1 MAMTRTLLVIDNL
14 ETLGSQIRDL
24 AIGIPDGS
32 KLLLTSRVGLGEIE
46 LRYSMPDLSANDAV
60 SLMRHLGVAYNYT
73 TIKNN
78 KQGVLKDYCSRLHH
92 NPLLIKWF
100 VQAVGK
106 GTRAEDILSND
117 DFEQAL
123 RFCWENVFSR
133 LSQLSVRVISILQAA
148 RRNLSQTQL
157 QDLVD
162 EKYIPFVQTMQ
173 ELHQSNIIEKNLGPI
188 RE

>member
-1 MAMTRTLLVIDNL
+1 MLVIDNL
-14 ETLGSQIRDL
+14 ETLGPQIREL
-24 AIGIPDGS
+24 AISIPSGS

-46 LRYSMPDLSANDAV
+46 LRYNIPELSEKDAI
-60 SLMRHLGVAYNYT
+60 SLMRNLGVAYNYT

-78 KQGVLKDYCSRLHH
+78 RVSVLQEYCSRLYH

-106 GTRAEDILSND
+106 GTRPEDIFSND
-117 DFEQAL
+117 NFEQAL

-133 LSQLSVRVISILQAA
+133 LSNLSIKIISILQAA

-157 QDLVD
+157 QDLVA
-162 EKYIPFVQTMQ
+162 ERYIPFLQAMQ

-188 RE
+188 G